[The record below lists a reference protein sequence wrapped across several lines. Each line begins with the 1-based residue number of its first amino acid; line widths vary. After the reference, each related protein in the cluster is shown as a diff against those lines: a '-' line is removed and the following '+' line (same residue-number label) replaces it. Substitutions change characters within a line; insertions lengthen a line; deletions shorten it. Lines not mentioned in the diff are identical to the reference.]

1 MFGGRRGVNESA
13 ANLSCYGSHRTY
25 FQSRCLNR
33 ALFAARPISSVTPIF
48 EQDLRGPN
56 GKPQGECGLGKSC
69 ALHAISLIF
78 EQDLDGLSGL
88 E

>member
-1 MFGGRRGVNESA
+1 MAGRNRGVNETVGYPLPYRVPGNDRQRRCREQAGSLVEDGLSISA
-13 ANLSCYGSHRTY
+13 
-25 FQSRCLNR
+25 
-33 ALFAARPISSVTPIF
+33 IF